1 MKLTRFV
8 QLICDGDTQTLLVV
22 IEKINFLGSRV
33 VGTQKHLLCALVPAC
48 TFVSEPPDKTS
59 LPDINPMFVTRYGV
73 CQEGGSFSPSFGVCI
88 PNDQG
93 K

>member
-1 MKLTRFV
+1 MWWEHKNISFV
-8 QLICDGDTQTLLVV
+8 PSYT
-22 IEKINFLGSRV
+22 
-33 VGTQKHLLCALVPAC
+33 LVPAC
-48 TFVSEPPDKTS
+48 TFVSKPPGETS

-73 CQEGGSFSPSFGVCI
+73 CVEGGSFSPSFGVCI